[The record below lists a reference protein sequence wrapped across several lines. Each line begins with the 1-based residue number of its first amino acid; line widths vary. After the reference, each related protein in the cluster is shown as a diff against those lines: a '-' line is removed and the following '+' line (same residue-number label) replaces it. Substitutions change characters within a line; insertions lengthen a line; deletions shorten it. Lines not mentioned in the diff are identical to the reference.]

1 MAYSF
6 IIILASVTF
15 LLYGLCIA
23 VFTYGWLKLKHRNI
37 PQSMSNPATDVS
49 VVVAVRNEEK
59 NLDALFH
66 HLTTQDYPT
75 HLFEVILVNDHSRDD
90 TVEII
95 YRWLKKS
102 VVKLRVVHNGPS
114 ETGKKAALKNGI
126 ENARGEL
133 ILTTDADCIMGK
145 EWVKSMVACYEHEK
159 KHMILGPV
167 LYSYQKS
174 SAFELFQALEFISLL
189 ATSAG
194 AAALNRPLFCNAA
207 NMAFT
212 RKIFKELNDPFSSD
226 TPSGDDTLLL
236 LSIKRKYPGN
246 IQFNSEPRAIVET
259 DPEKTLKNF
268 WNQRKRWVSKSS
280 HYRDFDILA
289 TAFIVSGA
297 NMLLIVFLILMTF
310 NPIFIN
316 YFIIFF
322 LLKLIID
329 AILLFPVI
337 FHYKRYRLLNSY
349 LPSQLI
355 YPFYV
360 AASALGGKLSGF
372 KWKNR
377 YYHATRTIQ
386 K

>member
-23 VFTYGWLKLKHRNI
+23 GFTYGWLKLKHGKI
-37 PQSMSNPATDVS
+37 PQSMSNPATGVS

-59 NLDALFH
+59 NLHSLLR
-66 HLTTQDYPT
+66 HLTAQDYPT
-75 HLFEVILVNDHSRDD
+75 HLFEIILVNDHSRDD
-90 TVEII
+90 TAGII
-95 YRWLKKS
+95 YGWQQKS
-102 VVKLRVVHNGPS
+102 DMKIRLLNNKPS
-114 ETGKKAALKNGI
+114 ESGKKAALKNGI

-145 EWVKSMVACYEHEK
+145 KWVESMVTCYESEK

-212 RKIFKELNDPFSSD
+212 RKIFKELYDPFSSD

-246 IQFNSEPRAIVET
+246 IHFNSESRAMVET
-259 DPEKTLKNF
+259 APEKTLKNF

-289 TAFIVSGA
+289 TAFIVAGA
-297 NMLLIVFLILMTF
+297 NLLLIIFLILMLL
-310 NPIFIN
+310 NPLFIY
-316 YFIIFF
+316 YFIAFF
-322 LLKLIID
+322 LFKIIID

-337 FHYKRYRLLNSY
+337 GRYKRYNLLKAY

-377 YYHATRTIQ
+377 YYHAT
-386 K
+386 